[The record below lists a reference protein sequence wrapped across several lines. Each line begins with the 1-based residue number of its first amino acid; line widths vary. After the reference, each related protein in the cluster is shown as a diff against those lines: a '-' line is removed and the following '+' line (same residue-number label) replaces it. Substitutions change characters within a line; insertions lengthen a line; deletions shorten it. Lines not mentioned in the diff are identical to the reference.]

1 MKLKVKHSRWLLVAM
16 LFALWHPGEA
26 FAADNQPLYEN
37 NFEKAALDK
46 VPDEFLVLDGGFAV
60 KEEDGNRF
68 LELPGAPIG
77 EGSGLLF
84 GPTEKEN
91 VAVSARV
98 FGTGTG
104 RRFPAF
110 GVGLNGQ
117 GAGGYKLQVSP
128 GKKLLELYKGEAVIA
143 STPHAWESGSWTI
156 LRLQIRRVK
165 AGEWKVEGKAW
176 KQGAA
181 EPDSWT
187 LSWTESAEPIPGRAS
202 IWGTPY
208 ATTPIRFDD
217 LQMGRAA
224 GKP

>member
-1 MKLKVKHSRWLLVAM
+1 MKLRMKHNRWLLVAI
-16 LFALWHPGEA
+16 LCALWHGGEA
-26 FAADNQPLYEN
+26 FAADSQPLYEN
-37 NFEKAALDK
+37 NFEKEALDK

-60 KEEDGNRF
+60 KEEGGNRF

-84 GPTEKEN
+84 GTTEKEN

-98 FGTGTG
+98 LGTAKG

-110 GVGLNGQ
+110 GIGLNGQ

-128 GKKLLELYKGEAVIA
+128 GKKLLELYKGETVIA
-143 STPHAWESGSWTI
+143 STPYAWESGSWTI
-156 LRLQIRRVK
+156 LRLQVRRVK
-165 AGEWKVEGKAW
+165 AREWKAEGKAW

-187 LSWTESAEPIPGRAS
+187 LSWTESTEPIPGRAS

-217 LQMGRAA
+217 LQFGRAA

>member
-1 MKLKVKHSRWLLVAM
+1 MKLNRWIHFGVLC
-16 LFALWHPGEA
+16 ALWHGLDA
-26 FAADNQPLYEN
+26 FPEDNRPLYEN
-37 NFEKAALDK
+37 NFEKEALGK
-46 VPDEFLVLDGGFAV
+46 VPEEFLVLDGEFAV
-60 KEEDGNRF
+60 KEEGGNRF

-91 VAVSARV
+91 VGSSAR
-98 FGTGTG
+98 FHGTAKG

-128 GKKLLELYKGEAVIA
+128 GKNLLELYKGEAVVS
-143 STPHAWESGSWTI
+143 STPYAWESGSWTV

-165 AGEWKVEGKAW
+165 DGEWKVEGQAW
-176 KQGAA
+176 KQGGA

-187 LSWTESAEPIPGRAS
+187 ISWTENTEPIPGRAS

-217 LQMGRAA
+217 LQVRRTA

>member
-1 MKLKVKHSRWLLVAM
+1 MKLRIKHNRWLLVAM
-16 LFALWHPGEA
+16 LCALWHGGEG

-37 NFEKAALDK
+37 NFEKEALDK

-60 KEEDGNRF
+60 KEEGGNRF

-91 VAVSARV
+91 AAVSARV
-98 FGTGTG
+98 FGTAKG

-128 GKKLLELYKGEAVIA
+128 GKKLLELYKGETVIA
-143 STPHAWESGSWTI
+143 STPYAWESGSWTI
-156 LRLQIRRVK
+156 LRLQVRRVK
-165 AGEWKVEGKAW
+165 AVEWQVEGKAW
-176 KQGAA
+176 KQGATEA
-181 EPDSWT
+181 ASWA

>member
-1 MKLKVKHSRWLLVAM
+1 M

-26 FAADNQPLYEN
+26 FAADKQPLYEN

-117 GAGGYKLQVSP
+117 GAGGYKLQGSP
-128 GKKLLELYKGEAVIA
+128 GKKLLELYKGEAGIPP
-143 STPHAWESGSWTI
+143 TPPSRET
-156 LRLQIRRVK
+156 RT
-165 AGEWKVEGKAW
+165 
-176 KQGAA
+176 GA
-181 EPDSWT
+181 T
-187 LSWTESAEPIPGRAS
+187 LPLPN
-202 IWGTPY
+202 
-208 ATTPIRFDD
+208 
-217 LQMGRAA
+217 
-224 GKP
+224 